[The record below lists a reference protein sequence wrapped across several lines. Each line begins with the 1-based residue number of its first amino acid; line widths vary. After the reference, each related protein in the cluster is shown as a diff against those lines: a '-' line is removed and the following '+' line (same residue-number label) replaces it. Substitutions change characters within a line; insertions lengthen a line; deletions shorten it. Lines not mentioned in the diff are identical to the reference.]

1 MRCILSN
8 DLAARG
14 CAETLEGLLFVPRAV
29 PPSGDPELAEL
40 VSLANDLRDLPRSDF
55 KATLRVDLSLTY
67 PQGDGAQDRPR
78 STSEFESPGARC

>member
-1 MRCILSN
+1 MRGILVN

-14 CAETLEGLLFVPRAV
+14 WAETLEGLLFAPRAV

-40 VSLANDLRDLPRSDF
+40 VSLANDLRDLPRPDF
-55 KATLRVDLSLTY
+55 KTRLGADLSFTC
-67 PQGDGAQDRPR
+67 PQGGGAQDRPR